1 MYDFTQDFTDYQK
14 LVPNADLTVKPPS
27 TGNTEPQGYD
37 FTKDLES
44 YRKIAP
50 DMSGLESVNDPLIK
64 KAQLAQ
70 DKQIEEDKK
79 KLQLAADL
87 MIESGYSPDPEGVA
101 SAQITEGARKSL
113 AGMQDKILGKTG
125 VITQRFGNRNPIEKF
140 SGGVNYGTDIGVPRG
155 TKVSVPPGKWK
166 VIEAYAGA
174 EEGKSA
180 VNRGY
185 GNSILVQNQETGE
198 KMRFSHLSQVGVR
211 PGEIVDGNKIVG
223 ATGSTGNSTGPHLDL
238 EMYDRSGRLIDILNT
253 PYSSYL
259 GLGQGGGSGK
269 GGGNPMMDKIT
280 QVGRD
285 VIGAVGNTPI
295 LPFIPQITPN
305 RMASYKAPLEDQT
318 QNIPQA
324 ARNAFPITQIP
335 EQIGSTV
342 RQIGRFASL
351 KPDAM
356 DLATAPLM
364 FMGGVKAKEIPTSAL
379 KKISTTDRQIMG
391 DFVTAIENGEAKKVL
406 GNLGKDAENIAKALG
421 IPETSTNKT
430 IAKHFND
437 IIEAMDKKG
446 IKPLLD
452 KEVPIIKPS
461 TGGEIGGIKELV
473 QEAKKYK
480 SAEEFKN
487 FMRGSATQYGE
498 YNPKLR
504 AKYGVTGEATRISEL
519 GVNPNLEV
527 TIYRGVP
534 DPTKHKII
542 DGDFVTTDK
551 LSAESYAGRNNVVS
565 MKVKAK
571 DLIADYPSEFD
582 AKNPFYTG
590 SEFIYSDSKNKITK
604 LTDDQLTKIYNQAH
618 SSGEIGRIKILSTEP
633 SIKTFYPNGFNNID
647 DIPDDILFSLRDGK
661 KYIKKNGEI
670 LLNEVVP
677 INKIKDTENLSAKA
691 ADNEYIKSNNITM
704 PKNDS
709 AILVDS
715 NNNIIDGHHRYLL
728 AKNANDKTIPVLK
741 VPDESSSKIFEQ
753 YKKVIPKVNEE
764 LQSLKLQNNKFKYE
778 TGLDNPKLLKRI
790 SEIESSAGIPKR
802 TK

>member
-27 TGNTEPQGYD
+27 TGTTQPQGYD
-37 FTKDLES
+37 FNKDLES

-70 DKQIEEDKK
+70 EKQTEEDKK

-87 MIESGYSPDPEGVA
+87 MITSGYSPDPEGVA

-113 AGMQDKILGKTG
+113 AGMQDRILGKSG
-125 VITQRFGNRNPIEKF
+125 VITQRFGNKNPIEKF
-140 SGGVNYGTDIGVPRG
+140 SGGVNYGTDIGVPKG

-285 VIGAVGNTPI
+285 VIGAIGNTPI
-295 LPFIPQITPN
+295 LPFIPQVTPN
-305 RMASYKAPLEDQT
+305 RMASYKAPFEDQT
-318 QNIPQA
+318 QNIPQSV
-324 ARNAFPITQIP
+324 RNAFPITQIP

-351 KPDAM
+351 KPDVM
-356 DLATAPLM
+356 DVATAPLM
-364 FMGGVKAKEIPTSAL
+364 FMGGVKAKEIPTSTL

-391 DFVTAIENGEAKKVL
+391 DFVAAIENGEAKKVL

-437 IIEAMDKKG
+437 ILETMDKKG
-446 IKPLLD
+446 IKPLMD
-452 KEVPIIKPS
+452 KEIPIKPS
-461 TGGEIGGIKELV
+461 TGGEITSKKGIV
-473 QEAKKYK
+473 QAGNTY
-480 SAEEFKN
+480 AD
-487 FMRGSATQYGE
+487 
-498 YNPKLR
+498 LH
-504 AKYGVTGEATRISEL
+504 GVDPEATIT
-519 GVNPNLEV
+519 V
-527 TIYRGVP
+527 YRGVKSSQNGKLTGGEWVTQ
-534 DPTKHKII
+534 DRELARLYSRDRARTSGEDARII
-542 DGDFVTTDK
+542 
-551 LSAESYAGRNNVVS
+551 SQ
-565 MKVKAK
+565 KVKAK
-571 DLIADYPSEFD
+571 DLVIDPSTNPGVDNEFRFQ
-582 AKNPFYTG
+582 P
-590 SEFIYSDSKNKITK
+590 
-604 LTDDQLTKIYNQAH
+604 
-618 SSGEIGRIKILSTEP
+618 SSGGEIGGIDKLAQEAKKYNSAEDFVKSQGDPLYHGTKAKFDNFSLKDFGKTDEGFLGKGIYSTSDKNYASTYGDVLEIYPNLKNPLVIEDPYAFGAVHPDSIKNTLGIPKNSSAEQIKKALMDKGYDGVVVNTPYGEKNVEVLVLDP
-633 SIKTFYPNGFNNID
+633 NSIKTKSQLID
-647 DIPDDILFSLRDGK
+647 IWNKAHGSSDIPKGVNK
-661 KYIKKNGEI
+661 K
-670 LLNEVVP
+670 
-677 INKIKDTENLSAKA
+677 
-691 ADNEYIKSNNITM
+691 
-704 PKNDS
+704 
-709 AILVDS
+709 
-715 NNNIIDGHHRYLL
+715 
-728 AKNANDKTIPVLK
+728 
-741 VPDESSSKIFEQ
+741 
-753 YKKVIPKVNEE
+753 
-764 LQSLKLQNNKFKYE
+764 
-778 TGLDNPKLLKRI
+778 
-790 SEIESSAGIPKR
+790 
-802 TK
+802 